1 LTATLGPD
9 ILTKQR
15 RTKLTFH
22 GFFDEDTKSDSDN
35 NVIVCPIHGEYP
47 ASMKAFGCPE
57 CAKEKEDED
66 EQEEMLDKSKI
77 ARFFQ
82 PRKK

>member
-1 LTATLGPD
+1 M
-9 ILTKQR
+9 
-15 RTKLTFH
+15 TFR
-22 GFFDEDTKSDSDN
+22 GFFNDDAKTESDSD
-35 NVIVCPIHGEYP
+35 VIVCPIHGEYP

-66 EQEEMLDKSKI
+66 EQEEMLVKSKI

>member
-1 LTATLGPD
+1 M
-9 ILTKQR
+9 
-15 RTKLTFH
+15 TFR
-22 GFFDEDTKSDSDN
+22 GFFNDDAKSDSNN

-57 CAKEKEDED
+57 CAKEEEDE
-66 EQEEMLDKSKI
+66 ENEEEKLDKSKL
-77 ARFFQ
+77 ARFNQ